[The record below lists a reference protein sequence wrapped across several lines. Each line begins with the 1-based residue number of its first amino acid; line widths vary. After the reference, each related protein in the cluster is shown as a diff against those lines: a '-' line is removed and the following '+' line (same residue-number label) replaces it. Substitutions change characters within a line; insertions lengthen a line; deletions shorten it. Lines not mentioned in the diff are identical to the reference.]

1 MSNSISIASS
11 KNAVNIS
18 GFALA
23 WTLIMWTASYPGSW
37 AIVSISTLLLCVF
50 LVSLFTCVRTIG
62 FSGLMGGTK
71 ALDMSMGVV
80 WFIALFSMGFKPE
93 LKPLIGS
100 VAQVILV
107 VGLVYKAM
115 TANRD

>member
-1 MSNSISIASS
+1 
-11 KNAVNIS
+11 
-18 GFALA
+18 
-23 WTLIMWTASYPGSW
+23 
-37 AIVSISTLLLCVF
+37 
-50 LVSLFTCVRTIG
+50 
-62 FSGLMGGTK
+62 MGGTK